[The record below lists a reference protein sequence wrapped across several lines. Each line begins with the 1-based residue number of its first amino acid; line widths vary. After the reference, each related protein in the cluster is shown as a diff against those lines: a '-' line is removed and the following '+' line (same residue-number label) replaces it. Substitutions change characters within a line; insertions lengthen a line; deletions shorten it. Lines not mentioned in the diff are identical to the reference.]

1 MDPPS
6 DANQLAASASQPRSV
21 TTVAWNGYLKNLGV
35 WTGNR
40 SLVNPR
46 GRVLID
52 LPSSITAEHFQTPDG
67 DRFVQWR
74 TSLRTADGVEEGID
88 EWSRSELADFA
99 ALAADGSYSIG
110 PLAFSG
116 EPITVDHCLADD
128 ALRIRTTHAFDWEGC
143 LSGIVSNRERF
154 LSTTTQSSEIT
165 PKDPPPLSPTQEPL
179 PWRNPR
185 ILLDYT
191 IGLWEGRGIC
201 IDARTNVI
209 YNLTSRHQIAQGA
222 GMLIV
227 ESSVLRI
234 GDGGP
239 ARIYEAAGRIDG
251 NFILFAEANVQTIL
265 LPGGVIVSSPV
276 RIRRNR
282 PFTIETTFLLKPDCR
297 KRVIRLYN
305 RDAEWIN
312 TVFINERRAG

>member
-1 MDPPS
+1 MNVPS
-6 DANQLAASASQPRSV
+6 DDNQLAASASQPRSV
-21 TTVAWNGYLKNLGV
+21 TPIAWNGYLKNIGI

-46 GRVLID
+46 GKVLID
-52 LPSSITAEHFQTPDG
+52 LPSSVTAERFQAPDG
-67 DRFVQWR
+67 DQFVQWR
-74 TSLRTADGVEEGID
+74 TSLRTADGVEEGVD
-88 EWSRSELADFA
+88 EWSRSELAEFA
-99 ALAADGSYSIG
+99 ALASDGSHSIG
-110 PLAFSG
+110 PQAFSG
-116 EPITVDHCLADD
+116 EPITIDHCLVEDGF
-128 ALRIRTTHAFDWEGC
+128 RVRTTHAFDWEGC

-154 LSTTTQSSEIT
+154 LSAAMQSDGSIT
-165 PKDPPPLSPTQEPL
+165 KKPSSSPPLQEPL

-185 ILLDYT
+185 ILFDYT
-191 IGLWEGRGIC
+191 VGLWEGRGIC

-209 YNLTSRHQIAQGA
+209 YNLTSRHKINQGA
-222 GMLIV
+222 GMLVV

-239 ARIYEAAGRIDG
+239 TRIFEATGRTDG

-265 LPGGVIVSSPV
+265 LPGGVIVSSPI

-282 PFTIETTFLLKPDCR
+282 PFTVETTFLLKPDCR
-297 KRVIRLYN
+297 KRVMRLYN